1 MLFLRSNLKIVVG
14 LCAALAIS
22 LFLGSSS
29 TLLAQTNG
37 RDSEL
42 APGEQI
48 LVLKNGEM
56 LSGHIEQDAG
66 HLIVQVPQGSRLVIA
81 KTKAEFVCNSKS
93 EAFWGKSA
101 RIRASDVEQQVNL
114 YRWCLKH
121 KLFEHAESQLNI
133 VMNCD
138 VAPAELESLNR
149 QLVVMRASEARRQ
162 QRELARSLKV
172 DEATGDQSSTIAQH
186 AKRLA
191 PVVEGELVAGS
202 MQDSMVQ
209 QASFAAPVKPSDG
222 SSSSTPSSTN
232 STAKPSGLAKVA
244 AIPDL
249 KRSHRLNSVAP
260 TAVDPYDA
268 SGFNAQTQR
277 R

>member
-1 MLFLRSNLKIVVG
+1 
-14 LCAALAIS
+14 
-22 LFLGSSS
+22 
-29 TLLAQTNG
+29 
-37 RDSEL
+37 
-42 APGEQI
+42 
-48 LVLKNGEM
+48 
-56 LSGHIEQDAG
+56 
-66 HLIVQVPQGSRLVIA
+66 
-81 KTKAEFVCNSKS
+81 
-93 EAFWGKSA
+93 
-101 RIRASDVEQQVNL
+101 L

-172 DEATGDQSSTIAQH
+172 DEATGAQSSTIAQH
-186 AKRLA
+186 AKRLP
-191 PVVEGELVAGS
+191 PVVEGELVAGTI
-202 MQDSMVQ
+202 QDNMVQ

-222 SSSSTPSSTN
+222 SLSSTN
-232 STAKPSGLAKVA
+232 ATAKPSGLAKVA

-260 TAVDPYDA
+260 AAVDPYDA
-268 SGFNAQTQR
+268 SGFNAQPQR